1 MNPHK
6 HRRNGGGRAE
16 RMILRA
22 VLVLGLVMAGGLW
35 YLTRGAGEG
44 ISVWLPGLVGLT
56 VVGGVNWFGRARARE
71 RWEAAW
77 DAYASGDFE
86 FVRFDPVEE
95 EAELR
100 LAGVR

>member
-1 MNPHK
+1 MSPRK
-6 HRRNGGGRAE
+6 HRRNGSGRAE
-16 RMILRA
+16 RTVLRA
-22 VLVLGLVMAGGLW
+22 VLVLGLGMAVGIW
-35 YLTRGAGEG
+35 YLTQGAGEG
-44 ISVWLPGLVGLT
+44 LSVWLPGLIGLT
-56 VVGGVNWFGRARARE
+56 VVGGVNWFGKARARE

-100 LAGVR
+100 LAAAR

>member
-1 MNPHK
+1 
-6 HRRNGGGRAE
+6 
-16 RMILRA
+16 MILRA
-22 VLVLGLVMAGGLW
+22 VLVLGLVTAGGLW
-35 YLTRGAGEG
+35 YLTRGTGEG

-77 DAYASGDFE
+77 EAYASGDFE